1 MYVTAW
7 IEGEF
12 GEEWIHVYLWLSLFA
27 LHLKRSQHCLLAI
40 PQYKIK
46 GLKLQKNYVDII
58 I

>member
-12 GEEWIHVYLWLSLFA
+12 GEEWMHVYAWLSPFA
-27 LHLKRSQHCLLAI
+27 LHLKLSHCLLAI

-46 GLKLQKNYVDII
+46 GLKLQKNYVEII